1 MEIYNVACTIS
12 AILMVV
18 LALIAAFVA
27 ALGILCLIESIIN
40 KWCELR
46 DTIRERKNKGE

>member
-18 LALIAAFVA
+18 LALIAVLVA
-27 ALGILCLIESIIN
+27 ALGCLCLIESIIN
-40 KWCELR
+40 KWHELCG
-46 DTIRERKNKGE
+46 TIREWKNKGE